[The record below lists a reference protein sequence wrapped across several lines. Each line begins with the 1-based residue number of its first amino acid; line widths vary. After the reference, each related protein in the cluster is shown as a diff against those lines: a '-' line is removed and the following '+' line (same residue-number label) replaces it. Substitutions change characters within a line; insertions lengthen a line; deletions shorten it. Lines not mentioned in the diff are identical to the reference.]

1 MPLLSKGTEKE
12 ERHGTGSDLCAR
24 FKTKNYRN
32 SLLSPEHASDIK
44 RITGTPP

>member
-1 MPLLSKGTEKE
+1 MRGASKGTKKGA
-12 ERHGTGSDLCAR
+12 RHGTGSDLCAR

-44 RITGTPP
+44 RITGTTP